1 MTSSAAYLV
10 PALAVGV
17 PVGIYALFLGLVSIP
32 YIQRF
37 AVYSHKINTLWWPPH
52 NPNRPE
58 RWGFAKNQVTPFP
71 LHTLD
76 SQTLYAWH
84 ILPLGLYA
92 RHESALAAQDRS
104 SNGGGYVPDIT
115 TTVNFRLLRD
125 DPEARLV
132 LYFHGNAGHITQSI
146 RPRSFHALTSVSSK
160 IHVLAID
167 YRGFGLSTGS
177 PTEQGLILDARAAV
191 DWATQVAR
199 IPPERIVLL
208 GHSLGTAV
216 AAAAAAEYC
225 CSSEAGFEAGCCSSD
240 DGTGTEP
247 NRDDNHETRARRE
260 EEEEP
265 MDFAGIILVAAF
277 SSLPTMLSGYAIAG
291 WIPVLRPLS
300 FWPWLLDK
308 VISRIVDKWP
318 SAERLTRLTKSA
330 KTAGRRL
337 DLTLLHA
344 RDDWDIPCHEDD
356 KLFRGAVRGLV
367 EADLGVEDQHG
378 TGEQEVEH
386 GDERERIRMEEERE
400 VENCVENLL
409 EKEKGKRTVERWM
422 GDVRKESERA
432 FVTTWE
438 DEGVCIRQELWPYGG
453 HNNLMY
459 YAPVPMAVMRAFG
472 LVD

>member
-1 MTSSAAYLV
+1 M
-10 PALAVGV
+10 
-17 PVGIYALFLGLVSIP
+17 
-32 YIQRF
+32 
-37 AVYSHKINTLWWPPH
+37 
-52 NPNRPE
+52 
-58 RWGFAKNQVTPFP
+58 
-71 LHTLD
+71 
-76 SQTLYAWH
+76 
-84 ILPLGLYA
+84 
-92 RHESALAAQDRS
+92 
-104 SNGGGYVPDIT
+104 PDIT
-115 TTVNFRLLRD
+115 TTVNFKLLRD

-216 AAAAAAEYC
+216 AAATAAGYC
-225 CSSEAGFEAGCCSSD
+225 CSSGAEAGCCSSD
-240 DGTGTEP
+240 DGTEP
-247 NRDDNHETRARRE
+247 NRDDDHETRARRE
-260 EEEEP
+260 EEP
-265 MDFAGIILVAAF
+265 MEFAGVILVAAF
-277 SSLPTMLSGYAIAG
+277 SSLPTMLSDYAIAG

-300 FWPWLLDK
+300 FWPWLLGK

-330 KTAGRRL
+330 KTAGQRL
-337 DLTLLHA
+337 NLTLLHA

-367 EADLGVEDQHG
+367 EADLGIRTEYG
-378 TGEQEVEH
+378 TGEQEVEDE
-386 GDERERIRMEEERE
+386 DERERIRREEERE
-400 VENCVENLL
+400 VESYVENLL
-409 EKEKGKRTVERWM
+409 EKEKGKRTVEGWM
-422 GDVRKESERA
+422 GDVKKENERA

-438 DEGVCIRQELWPYGG
+438 DGEVCIRQELWPYGG
-453 HNNLMY
+453 KLSLGQI
-459 YAPVPMAVMRAFG
+459 VVVKRE
-472 LVD
+472 LIR

>member
-1 MTSSAAYLV
+1 MDEWKAI
-10 PALAVGV
+10 G
-17 PVGIYALFLGLVSIP
+17 G
-32 YIQRF
+32 QRLID
-37 AVYSHKINTLWWPPH
+37 AD
-52 NPNRPE
+52 
-58 RWGFAKNQVTPFP
+58 KNQVTPFP

-84 ILPLGLYA
+84 ILPLGLYV

-115 TTVNFRLLRD
+115 TTVNFKLLRD

-177 PTEQGLILDARAAV
+177 PTERGLILDARAAV
-191 DWATQVAR
+191 DWATKVAR

-225 CSSEAGFEAGCCSSD
+225 CSSEAGVEASCCSSD

-247 NRDDNHETRARRE
+247 NRDDDHETRARRE
-260 EEEEP
+260 EEEP
-265 MDFAGIILVAAF
+265 MEFAGIILVAAF

-300 FWPWLLDK
+300 FWPWLLGK

-330 KTAGRRL
+330 KRAGRRL
-337 DLTLLHA
+337 HLTLLHA
-344 RDDWDIPCHEDD
+344 IDDWDIPCHEDD
-356 KLFRGAVRGLV
+356 KLFKGAVRGLV
-367 EADLGVEDQHG
+367 EADLGIGNEYG
-378 TGEQEVEH
+378 TGEQENEDD
-386 GDERERIRMEEERE
+386 DERERIKREEERE
-400 VENCVENLL
+400 VESCVENLL

-422 GDVRKESERA
+422 GDVKKESERA

-472 LVD
+472 LAEQPEHSRD

>member
-1 MTSSAAYLV
+1 MDEWKAI
-10 PALAVGV
+10 G
-17 PVGIYALFLGLVSIP
+17 G
-32 YIQRF
+32 QRLID
-37 AVYSHKINTLWWPPH
+37 AD
-52 NPNRPE
+52 
-58 RWGFAKNQVTPFP
+58 KNQVTPFP

-84 ILPLGLYA
+84 ILPLGLYV

-104 SNGGGYVPDIT
+104 SNDGFVPDIT
-115 TTVNFRLLRD
+115 TTVNFKLLRD

-225 CSSEAGFEAGCCSSD
+225 CTSGAGPGCCSSD
-240 DGTGTEP
+240 DGTEP
-247 NRDDNHETRARRE
+247 NRDDNHETQARRE
-260 EEEEP
+260 EEP
-265 MDFAGIILVAAF
+265 MEFAGIILVAAF

-308 VISRIVDKWP
+308 LISRIVDKWP

-330 KTAGRRL
+330 KTDGRRL
-337 DLTLLHA
+337 NLTLLHA

-356 KLFRGAVRGLV
+356 KLFKGAVRGLV
-367 EADLGVEDQHG
+367 EADLGVENQHG

-386 GDERERIRMEEERE
+386 DDERERIRREEERE
-400 VENCVENLL
+400 VESCVENLL

-472 LVD
+472 LADQPEHSRD